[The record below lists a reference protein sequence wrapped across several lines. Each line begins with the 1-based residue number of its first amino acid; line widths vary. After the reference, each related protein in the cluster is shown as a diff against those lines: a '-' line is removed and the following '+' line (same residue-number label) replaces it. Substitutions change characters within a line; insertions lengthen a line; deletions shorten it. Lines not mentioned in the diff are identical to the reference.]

1 MDSAHYRKALSSA
14 YNRVH
19 NQWPRLQIMIILGL
33 TGMAAF
39 LTSAVL
45 LRVGVTQMVVRY
57 PVAIAAAYGVFIM
70 LIGLWLWMQ
79 SNDTD
84 MLDVVEEGLENINW
98 GGGGRSSSS
107 GGSVNLA
114 SIGPPP
120 VSGDSVN
127 LADMGTPPVS
137 GGSGGGGGGGPHF
150 DIVGVDIDLDNA
162 IWVVLAIVVLIA
174 GLLAIFYIVYIAPI
188 LLTEVLVDGLLAAGL
203 YKRIKGVE
211 GRYWMTTVL
220 RKTAIPAILALIF
233 FSIAGFCVQKLEPEA
248 SSIGEAWR
256 LMRK

>member
-1 MDSAHYRKALSSA
+1 
-14 YNRVH
+14 
-19 NQWPRLQIMIILGL
+19 MIILGL
-33 TGMAAF
+33 TGVAAF

-45 LRVGVTQMVVRY
+45 LRLGLTQMVVRY

-70 LIGLWLWMQ
+70 LIGLWLWLQ
-79 SNDTD
+79 RTESD
-84 MLDVVEEGLENINW
+84 MLDVADEVLPRNDWVGDGQI
-98 GGGGRSSSS
+98 SSS

-114 SIGPPP
+114 GMGAPP
-120 VSGDSVN
+120 V
-127 LADMGTPPVS
+127 PPVS
-137 GGSGGGGGGGPHF
+137 GGSGGGASF
-150 DIVGVDIDLDNA
+150 DIVGIDVDLDDA

-203 YKRIKGVE
+203 YKTVKGVE

-233 FSIAGFCVQKLEPEA
+233 FSILGFCVQKIEPKA
-248 SSIGEAWR
+248 SSIGDAWR
-256 LMRK
+256 LMSK

>member
-1 MDSAHYRKALSSA
+1 ML
-14 YNRVH
+14 
-19 NQWPRLQIMIILGL
+19 ILGL

-45 LRVGVTQMVVRY
+45 LRLGVTQMVVRY
-57 PVAIAAAYGVFIM
+57 PIAIAAAYGVFIV

-98 GGGGRSSSS
+98 RGGGRISSS
-107 GGSVNLA
+107 GGSANL
-114 SIGPPP
+114 
-120 VSGDSVN
+120 V
-127 LADMGTPPVS
+127 DMGSTPLSSGTGISTPPVS
-137 GGSGGGGGGGPHF
+137 GGGGSGPHF
-150 DIVGVDIDLDNA
+150 DIAGVDVDLDDA

-174 GLLAIFYIVYIAPI
+174 GLLAILYIVYIAPI

-203 YKRIKGVE
+203 YKTVRGVE

-233 FSIAGFCVQKLEPEA
+233 FSIAGFCVQKIEPEA
-248 SSIGEAWR
+248 SSIGDAWR

>member
-1 MDSAHYRKALSSA
+1 MNSANYKKALNSA

-33 TGMAAF
+33 TGVATF

-45 LRVGVTQMVVRY
+45 LRLGVTQMVVRY

-70 LIGLWLWMQ
+70 LIGFWLWLQ
-79 SNDTD
+79 RNDTD
-84 MLDVVEEGLENINW
+84 MLDVAGEVLDHTDWVGD
-98 GGGGRSSSS
+98 GRVSST

-114 SIGPPP
+114 GMSAPP

-127 LADMGTPPVS
+127 LSGMSTPPVPS
-137 GGSGGGGGGGPHF
+137 GSGGGPSF
-150 DIVGVDIDLDNA
+150 DIVGIDVDLDDA

-174 GLLAIFYIVYIAPI
+174 GLLAILYIVYIAPI

-203 YKRIKGVE
+203 YKTVKGVE

-233 FSIAGFCVQKLEPEA
+233 FSIAGFCVQKIEPKA
-248 SSIGEAWR
+248 SSIGDAWR

>member
-1 MDSAHYRKALSSA
+1 MVIVNANMNPANYKKALNSA

-33 TGMAAF
+33 TGVAAF

-45 LRVGVTQMVVRY
+45 LRLGATQMVVRY
-57 PVAIAAAYGVFIM
+57 PIAIAAAYGVFIM
-70 LIGLWLWMQ
+70 LIGLWLWLQ
-79 SNDTD
+79 RNDSD
-84 MLDVVEEGLENINW
+84 MLDAAGEVLDSTDW
-98 GGGGRSSSS
+98 GGGGRISPS
-107 GGSVNLA
+107 GGSVNLVSDMTA
-114 SIGPPP
+114 SP
-120 VSGDSVN
+120 V
-127 LADMGTPPVS
+127 PPVS
-137 GGSGGGGGGGPHF
+137 GGSGGGGGGGGPSF
-150 DIVGVDIDLDNA
+150 DIVGIDVDLDDA

-174 GLLAIFYIVYIAPI
+174 GLLAILYIVYIAPI

-203 YKRIKGVE
+203 YKTVKGVE

-233 FSIAGFCVQKLEPEA
+233 FSIAGFCIQKIAPEA
-248 SSIGEAWR
+248 SSIGDAWR